1 MVFINYEVII
11 EDRLDDIMNFY
22 YRTFKEDAN
31 QFVNHI
37 YSSIKIYKDFEFIKC
52 FRNRNFIFIYNFF
65 ISKSMSIFISI
76 SLILPTFSLTVL
88 YYDSKI
94 SNKKLPQR
102 KVYIII

>member
-94 SNKKLPQR
+94 SNNTCSKKGIYL
-102 KVYIII
+102 II